1 MTEARIPLV
10 ERKDDLSAE
19 ARRAWDE
26 IARSRGRVFGPFTA
40 LLQSPE
46 MARRIA
52 HLGAYVRFESAL
64 EPVDRELAILAT
76 ARAMDCRYEWAAH
89 VPLAREAG
97 VRQEAIAAIRERRA
111 PAGLTG
117 EEAEIVA
124 YVTRLL
130 RDHRVDDATFAAA
143 RERLGVPRLVE
154 LTATAGYYAMLACA
168 LNAFAIAPDPGADV
182 LPD

>member
-1 MTEARIPLV
+1 MTDARIPLV
-10 ERKDDLSAE
+10 RRQDELAPE
-19 ARRAWDE
+19 ARRVWDE
-26 IARSRGRVFGPFTA
+26 IAQSRGKVFGPFTA

-46 MARRIA
+46 LARRVA

-64 EPVDRELAILAT
+64 QPVQRELAILAT

-89 VPLAREAG
+89 APLARQAG
-97 VRQEAIAAIRERRA
+97 VRPEAIAAIRDRRT
-111 PAGLTG
+111 PAGLTP
-117 EEAEIVA
+117 EEAEIVG

-130 RDHRVDDATFAAA
+130 RDHRVDDRTFAAV
-143 RERLGVPRLVE
+143 RERLGVPRVVE

-168 LNAFAIAPDPGADV
+168 LNAFAIAPDPDADA

>member
-1 MTEARIPLV
+1 MTDARIPLV

-19 ARRAWDE
+19 ARRVWDE
-26 IARSRGRVFGPFTA
+26 IAQSRGRVVGPFTA

-46 MARRIA
+46 LARRVA

-64 EPVDRELAILAT
+64 RPVQRELAILAT

-89 VPLAREAG
+89 VPLARDAG
-97 VRQEAIAAIRERRA
+97 VRPEAIAAIRDRNA
-111 PAGLTG
+111 PAGLTP

-130 RDHRVDDATFAAA
+130 RDHRVDEATFAAA
-143 RERLGVPRLVE
+143 RERLGDPSLVE

-168 LNAFAIAPDPGADV
+168 LNAFAIAPDAGADA